1 MAAPDASL
9 AALRRKLHAW
19 ELEHLRQVVAEQQQ
33 LIESLE
39 AANVALC
46 REVRDTQT
54 IAEQWQSEAEA
65 LREDVGARGGHVHL
79 FRDGSMSIVYGAR
92 EVA

>member
-1 MAAPDASL
+1 MSARDI

-33 LIESLE
+33 RIEAL
-39 AANVALC
+39 AAVNVALC
-46 REVRDTQT
+46 RELRETEA

-65 LREDVGARGGHVHL
+65 LREDVGARGGQVHL
-79 FRDGSMSIVYGAR
+79 FRDVSMSIVYGAR
-92 EVA
+92 EAA